1 MQVCHCLKPHK
12 EITRWVKPTGFTWGI
27 ELSKANELTIEQLIG
42 IATTEGS
49 AVSTLADDK
58 SNVKNFL
65 REYDVKDGSALVPN
79 YKVYN
84 DYCRNWQPTGKKLS
98 KIGFLRKFSVVFE
111 PYRSR
116 HTRYYLLNKEAF
128 DISEE
133 SLHEAKRFDKRYRN
147 RIRKKGEQKKQNKAS
162 RLAKEIQ
169 SKDEAGL
176 HRT

>member
-1 MQVCHCLKPHK
+1 M
-12 EITRWVKPTGFTWGI
+12 
-27 ELSKANELTIEQLIG
+27 G

-49 AVSTLADDK
+49 AVPTLADDK

-79 YKVYN
+79 YKVYH
-84 DYCRNWQPTGKKLS
+84 DYCRRWCPTGKKLS
-98 KIGFLRKFSVVFE
+98 KIGFLRKFSIAFTSH
-111 PYRSR
+111 RR
-116 HTRYYLLNKEAF
+116 THIRYYLLNKEAF

-133 SLHEAKRFDKRYRN
+133 SLHEAKQFDKRYRK
-147 RIRKKGEQKKQNKAS
+147 RVKKKSEQKKQDKAS